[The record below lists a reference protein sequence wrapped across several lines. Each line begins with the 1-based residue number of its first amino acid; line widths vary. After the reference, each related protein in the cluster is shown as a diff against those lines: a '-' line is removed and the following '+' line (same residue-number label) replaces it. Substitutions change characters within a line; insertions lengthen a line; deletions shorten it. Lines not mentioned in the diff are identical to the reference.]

1 MIFLYGRTSRMSTE
15 ALLPTHRCN
24 ARECS
29 RPVRGTPQRDSASSG
44 EPFRHPIPLV
54 RQVRD
59 RAASQ
64 SVSRHYLR
72 PFVSPFRYPY
82 IAEPTTRNQRVRRV
96 STLVFALARRLVC
109 PNRFLG
115 LSLKG
120 PIRVVAPL
128 PDRDVIWM
136 VRQKLRRKQERV
148 DLERSH

>member
-1 MIFLYGRTSRMSTE
+1 
-15 ALLPTHRCN
+15 
-24 ARECS
+24 
-29 RPVRGTPQRDSASSG
+29 
-44 EPFRHPIPLV
+44 
-54 RQVRD
+54 
-59 RAASQ
+59 
-64 SVSRHYLR
+64 
-72 PFVSPFRYPY
+72 
-82 IAEPTTRNQRVRRV
+82 V